1 MHQRLNRRRLSGEA
15 GFTLAELM
23 IVVGITTVVMGM
35 AVVVMP
41 NMVKQSKSDAST
53 EGLVSTLRL
62 ARDRAI
68 SERRNMDLVF
78 THPDKLK
85 IVREEIVYNAL
96 TGTWS
101 SSPTGSTN
109 PTLIDTTLE
118 GGQKFTYLTATGDTQ
133 DGFGLTNKPLAFG
146 SSPAA
151 TPTIMFTSEGTLVDT
166 SGDPINGTIF
176 LATGTDVLTA
186 RAVTIFGPTGLV
198 KVWKWDGRRW
208 VE

>member
-1 MHQRLNRRRLSGEA
+1 MNRTKRSSEA

-23 IVVGITTVVMGM
+23 IVVGVTTVVMGM

-41 NMVKQSKSDAST
+41 NMVKQAKSDSAT
-53 EGLVSTLRL
+53 EGLVGTLRL

-68 SERRNMDLVF
+68 AERRNMDLVF
-78 THPDKLK
+78 THPNQLK
-85 IVREEIVYNAL
+85 VVREEIIYNSV

-101 SSPTGSTN
+101 SSPTGTTN

-118 GGQKFTYLTATGDTQ
+118 NNQKFVYLSATGDTL

-146 SSPAA
+146 TTPAA
-151 TPTIMFTSEGTLVDT
+151 TPTIMFTSEGTLVDAA
-166 SGDPINGTIF
+166 GDPINGTIF

-198 KVWKWDGRRW
+198 KVWKWNGRAW
-208 VE
+208 AE

>member
-1 MHQRLNRRRLSGEA
+1 MHRNMNRTKRSSEA
-15 GFTLAELM
+15 GFTLIEMM
-23 IVVGITTVVMGM
+23 IVVGVTSVMMGM

-41 NMVKQSKSDAST
+41 NMVKQAKADASA
-53 EGLVSTLRL
+53 EGIVNTLRL

-78 THPDKLK
+78 VHPNRLK
-85 IVREEIVYNAL
+85 VVREEIIYNSV

-118 GGQKFTYLTATGDTQ
+118 NNQKFTYLNTGDTG
-133 DGFGLTNKPLAFG
+133 DAFGLTNKPLAFG
-146 SSPAA
+146 ALVASV
-151 TPTIMFTSEGTLVDT
+151 PTIMFTSEGTLVDVN
-166 SGDPINGTIF
+166 GDATNGTIF
-176 LATGTDVLTA
+176 LAAGLDPLTA
-186 RAVTIFGPTGLV
+186 RAVTIFGATGLV
-198 KVWKWDGRRW
+198 KVWKWDGMRW

>member
-1 MHQRLNRRRLSGEA
+1 MNRTKRSSEA

-23 IVVGITTVVMGM
+23 IIVGITSVLMGM

-41 NMVKQSKSDAST
+41 GMVKQAKADAST
-53 EGLVSTLRL
+53 EGIVSTLRL

-68 SERRNMDLVF
+68 AERRNMDLVF
-78 THPDKLK
+78 VHPNRLK
-85 IVREEIVYNAL
+85 VVREEIIYNSV

-101 SSPTGSTN
+101 SSPSGVTN

-118 GGQKFTYLTATGDTQ
+118 GNQKFVYLNTGDT
-133 DGFGLTNKPLAFG
+133 DDHFGLTNKPLAFG
-146 SSPAA
+146 TLVAA
-151 TPTIMFTSEGTLVDT
+151 TPTIMFTSEGTLVDAA
-166 SGDPINGTIF
+166 GDATNGTIF
-176 LATGTDVLTA
+176 LGTGVDVLTA
-186 RAVTIFGPTGLV
+186 RAVTIFGDTGLV